1 VLRDLERFEG
11 LINWRL
17 GCLPKV
23 KDCSEERSKQFMYTI
38 RECVACVV
46 LVFTLSTML
55 FGLGVV
61 LLTIEW
67 KFESLV
73 RTSGDIQPD
82 GSRFFSRSA
91 VREARQAVVGQWNA
105 LYARCLKWGASMAY
119 RSPILVASSDAMI
132 QDSQVQSRR
141 PSLR

>member
-1 VLRDLERFEG
+1 
-11 LINWRL
+11 
-17 GCLPKV
+17 
-23 KDCSEERSKQFMYTI
+23 
-38 RECVACVV
+38 
-46 LVFTLSTML
+46 ML

>member
-1 VLRDLERFEG
+1 
-11 LINWRL
+11 
-17 GCLPKV
+17 
-23 KDCSEERSKQFMYTI
+23 
-38 RECVACVV
+38 
-46 LVFTLSTML
+46 ML

-82 GSRFFSRSA
+82 GSHFLSRSA
-91 VREARQAVVGQWNA
+91 VRDAWHKGVVGQWNA

-119 RSPILVASSDAMI
+119 RSPVLVTNSDPTI
-132 QDSQVQSRR
+132 RDSRVESRR
-141 PSLR
+141 PYLR